1 MTQKTELLFNNPIS
15 SQLINLSSTS
25 FRKPF
30 TKKTSIHQQTFME
43 HHCCTHKVIVGP
55 LGLIVVGPSES
66 PLDARNDLWML
77 GTTSGCLERPLDAWN
92 DTWTLETTSGRSEQ
106 PLDARNDLWTLG
118 TTPGRLESLL
128 DSHNRR

>member
-55 LGLIVVGPSES
+55 LGLFLDPWNRALTPGIAAGLLGL
-66 PLDARNDLWML
+66 PLDHWD
-77 GTTSGCLERPLDAWN
+77 
-92 DTWTLETTSGRSEQ
+92 
-106 PLDARNDLWTLG
+106 
-118 TTPGRLESLL
+118 
-128 DSHNRR
+128 HI